1 MTVRLQWCARR
12 GPEQHAFVRAA
23 ARLLLLSGFLAVAFW
38 VVVYLR
44 ERLYQAEENRRF
56 DERLSLNLRPRGTGA
71 MSAVQNGAPWSR
83 LEIPRLDL
91 SVMVVEGVRPRDL
104 KLAAGHVPGTGMP
117 EATGNVVIAGH
128 RDSFF
133 RKLREVQTRDLIT
146 LTTLRGIYRYSVE
159 WTRVVNP
166 EDVEV
171 MEASDEPLLTLVT
184 CYPFYYVGPAPERFI
199 VRARRLGGGS

>member
-1 MTVRLQWCARR
+1 
-12 GPEQHAFVRAA
+12 
-23 ARLLLLSGFLAVAFW
+23 
-38 VVVYLR
+38 
-44 ERLYQAEENRRF
+44 
-56 DERLSLNLRPRGTGA
+56 
-71 MSAVQNGAPWSR
+71 
-83 LEIPRLDL
+83 
-91 SVMVVEGVRPRDL
+91 
-104 KLAAGHVPGTGMP
+104 MP